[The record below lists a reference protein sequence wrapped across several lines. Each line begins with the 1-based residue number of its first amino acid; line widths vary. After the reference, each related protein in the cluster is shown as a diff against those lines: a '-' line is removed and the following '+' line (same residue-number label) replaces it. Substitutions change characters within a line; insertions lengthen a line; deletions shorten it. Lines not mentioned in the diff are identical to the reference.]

1 MIHPVAPSPNARR
14 VLVID
19 DELAVLRVVGLLLE
33 RNGFSVDTAS
43 SAPEALELLKTR
55 RYQVVLSDII
65 MPELS
70 GVEFL
75 REMRRYDLDVPVILM
90 TAGPTLDSA
99 LDAISYGAQQYL
111 LKPVEPD
118 ALVQSVGRAAALGE
132 LARLK
137 RSALTSAAKSGIEPL
152 PFGDRA
158 TLEAALTRA
167 FDRITIVFQPIVSVS
182 SRTVLGYEA
191 LTRGAE
197 DLFATHAQVQEAAE
211 RIGWRPAFAR
221 TVLRRIGESIADLPE
236 RALLFVNM
244 HPMDAQDGLLV
255 GSDAPLEP
263 IARSV
268 VLEVSERCPAD
279 QLLAV
284 ARAAAEAGADAV
296 SLTNTF
302 PGIVLDWRRRRPY
315 LGNGA
320 GGLSGPA
327 IKPLSLRCVW
337 NVARAVPGLPIV
349 GIGGVATIDDVM
361 DYLVAGASAVQ
372 MGTVNFYDPGA
383 AIRAIEALPGALE
396 TLGVSSAR
404 EAVGAAAGWK
414 PQG

>member
-137 RSALTSAAKSGIEPL
+137 RSALTSSAKTGIEPL

-158 TLEAALTRA
+158 TLEAALTRD

-284 ARAAAEAGADAV
+284 ARAAER
-296 SLTNTF
+296 L
-302 PGIVLDWRRRRPY
+302 R
-315 LGNGA
+315 GA
-320 GGLSGPA
+320 GYRLA
-327 IKPLSLRCVW
+327 
-337 NVARAVPGLPIV
+337 
-349 GIGGVATIDDVM
+349 IDD
-361 DYLVAGASAVQ
+361 LGTGPSGLAASARLAPTFAKLDRSLFVGLDRDPACAQ
-372 MGTVNFYDPGA
+372 VVRAMVALCHELRTTV
-383 AIRAIEALPGALE
+383 I
-396 TLGVSSAR
+396 
-404 EAVGAAAGWK
+404 AAGVETAGERDALAATGIDLM
-414 PQG
+414 QGNFFSTPAKGFVTPSL